1 VSQSLTG
8 ESPEQTEY
16 ASRLTRKRVI
26 LTTVAVI
33 AGMFLAAIDGTIVST
48 ALPTIVGDLRG
59 LESYAWVFSGFLLA
73 EIATIPLWGRL
84 ADMFGRK
91 KIFLAGMTIFLVG
104 SALCGMSQ
112 TMTELVIFRA
122 IQGIGAGCILPVA
135 QTISADLYTMEQRA
149 KVSAVYSAVFA
160 LSSVLGPFLGGFLT
174 DQLSWRWVFYVNLP
188 IGIAAIALVAI
199 VMVEPLI
206 ERHKHQLDWPGV
218 FTLLA
223 WSSLLVYALET
234 GGREHPWDS
243 FEVIGAFSASAT
255 LFVLFILIERRAEE
269 PLIPLDLFKIPGL
282 RAASVITMF
291 LGMSMFGVLS
301 FMPLYGRTVLGE
313 SATGAGRILI
323 PMMLSMMVGSAGGAR
338 LVLKVGFRVIVTTGA
353 SLVVLGTF
361 LLTRLTATSDQLEL
375 SGYLIILGLGMG
387 LVFMST
393 SLAAQNS
400 VGLRQMGVATGLVN
414 FTRQLG
420 GAIGVAVAT
429 SVMLTSL
436 TSRLSSALG
445 GVDIDASQVLT
456 PSSSAK
462 VPPALEAAVSDAFA
476 GALHRTFWVAVFVA
490 VIGLVCTLLM
500 PRGNAAKIR
509 DQARREAAIDSFS
522 PDGETYVLT
531 EYEEPDEI
539 EAADT
544 SADAALTR

>member
-1 VSQSLTG
+1 MTG
-8 ESPEQTEY
+8 TSPEQTEY
-16 ASRLTRKRVI
+16 ASRLTKKRVV

-33 AGMFLAAIDGTIVST
+33 AGMFLAAIDGTIVAT
-48 ALPTIVGDLRG
+48 ALPTIVADLQG
-59 LESYAWVFSGFLLA
+59 LEAYAWVFSGFLLA

-149 KVSAVYSAVFA
+149 RVSAVYSAVFA
-160 LSSVLGPFLGGFLT
+160 LASVLGPFLGGFLT
-174 DQLSWRWVFYVNLP
+174 DQLSWRWVFFVNLP
-188 IGIAAIALVAI
+188 IGIVAIALVAT
-199 VMVEPLI
+199 VMIEPLI
-206 ERHKHQLDWPGV
+206 ARHKHQLDWPGV
-218 FTLLA
+218 FTLLG

-234 GGREHPWDS
+234 GGREHPWGS
-243 FEVIGAFSASAT
+243 FEVVGAFGASVM
-255 LFVLFILIERRAEE
+255 LFVIFIVIERRAAE

-338 LVLKVGFRVIVTTGA
+338 LVLKLGFRAIVTTGA
-353 SLVVLGTF
+353 ALVVLGTF
-361 LLTRLTATSDQLEL
+361 LLTRLTAQSGQLEL
-375 SGYLIILGLGMG
+375 SGYLIVLGLGMG

-429 SVMLTSL
+429 SVMLTAL

-445 GVDIDASQVLT
+445 GVNVDASAVLT
-456 PSSSAK
+456 PSSGASK
-462 VPPALEAAVSDAFA
+462 VPPALQGAVSDAFA
-476 GALHRTFWVAVFVA
+476 GALHRTFWVSVFVA
-490 VIGLVCTLLM
+490 GIGLACTLLM
-500 PRGNAAKIR
+500 PRGSAAKLR
-509 DQARREAAIDSFS
+509 DQARREVSVDSLS
-522 PDGETYVLT
+522 PDGETFEVTEFEEAEPAGAVL
-531 EYEEPDEI
+531 
-539 EAADT
+539 
-544 SADAALTR
+544 SR

>member
-1 VSQSLTG
+1 MSVSLTG
-8 ESPEQTEY
+8 ESAEQTEY
-16 ASRLTRKRVI
+16 ASRLTKRRVI

-33 AGMFLAAIDGTIVST
+33 AGMFLAAIDGTIVAT
-48 ALPTIVGDLRG
+48 ALPTIVADLHG
-59 LESYAWVFSGFLLA
+59 LQAYAWVFSGFLLA

-104 SALCGMSQ
+104 SALCGISQ
-112 TMTELVIFRA
+112 TMTQLVIFRA
-122 IQGIGAGCILPVA
+122 IQGVGAGCILPVA

-174 DQLSWRWVFYVNLP
+174 DQLSWRWVFFVNLP
-188 IGIAAIALVAI
+188 IGIVAITLVAV
-199 VMVEPLI
+199 VMIEPLV
-206 ERHKHQLDWPGV
+206 ERHKHKLDWPGV

-223 WSSLLVYALET
+223 WSSLLVYALVT
-234 GGREHPWDS
+234 GGRAHPWAS
-243 FEVIGAFSASAT
+243 FEVVGAFTASAV
-255 LFVLFILIERRAEE
+255 LFVAFLVIERRASE

-323 PMMLSMMVGSAGGAR
+323 PMMLAMMIGSAGGAR
-338 LVLKVGFRVIVTTGA
+338 LVLKLGFRVIVTTGA
-353 SLVVLGTF
+353 SLVVVGTF
-361 LLTRLTATSDQLEL
+361 LLTRLTAQSGQLEL
-375 SGYLIILGLGMG
+375 SVYLIVLGFGMG

-429 SVMLTSL
+429 SVMLTAL

-445 GVDIDASQVLT
+445 GVKIDPSQVLT
-456 PSSSAK
+456 PSSSSK
-462 VPPALEAAVSDAFA
+462 VPPALQNAVSDAFA

-490 VIGLVCTLLM
+490 LIGLACTVLM
-500 PRGNAAKIR
+500 PRGSAAKIR
-509 DQARREAAIDSFS
+509 DQARREAKIESLS
-522 PDGETYVLT
+522 PDGEMYVIA
-531 EYEEPDEI
+531 EPDEQ
-539 EAADT
+539 
-544 SADAALTR
+544 ADAVLVR